1 MHHGKH
7 FDMTDDHLY
16 SFAICVQD
24 SKTIWK
30 KVFSMKRIYIK
41 SLKTMCYSTGK
52 SGGITLLS

>member
-16 SFAICVQD
+16 SFGICVQD

-30 KVFSMKRIYIK
+30 K
-41 SLKTMCYSTGK
+41 SLLNEKD
-52 SGGITLLS
+52 L